1 MNGQK
6 IRAALPCGTDGV
18 EKPQAFAEPLCDD
31 GKRRRDARAISFP
44 DYGRLRVLPAMLKRQ
59 RSIIG
64 ARPSADAHAVVAT
77 RADVFPGGHAR
88 CFLWSF
94 IRHKLRAA
102 RPFIVVLAARGKAPS
117 GCGTKKQKALIAFAV
132 STITSTAL
140 RPCIRDRRSL
150 LPRRAVAAA
159 PAMLPQ
165 HQPPWWQP
173 VSSKAA
179 SRAKTRNRRV
189 RVDMSMTPYEKIR
202 LCA

>member
-1 MNGQK
+1 M
-6 IRAALPCGTDGV
+6 
-18 EKPQAFAEPLCDD
+18 
-31 GKRRRDARAISFP
+31 
-44 DYGRLRVLPAMLKRQ
+44 PAMLKRQ

-77 RADVFPGGHAR
+77 RADAFPGGHAR

-150 LPRRAVAAA
+150 LPPTRCCGGAGNAASA
-159 PAMLPQ
+159 PAAVVATGQQQGRKQGKNQEQTGEGGHVYDSL
-165 HQPPWWQP
+165 
-173 VSSKAA
+173 
-179 SRAKTRNRRV
+179 
-189 RVDMSMTPYEKIR
+189 
-202 LCA
+202 